1 MHQEREQTP
10 FQPAPSNLRT
20 IMAMQDMKVKAAWL
34 KFFKKELKT
43 LMESGTFSIE
53 PMQAGDTCT
62 PTMDD
67 NRVKLQ
73 SDGSLDKLKTRIVVR
88 GDLQTKSI
96 VEDTYSPTASGRG
109 LKMFL
114 GHAARTQCRVRQLDF
129 IGAYLQAKVRGR
141 IFIKMPGI
149 YGNIFPEFQAYC
161 GVPVRLIKSMYRMTL
176 SGKFWYQELQGWHL
190 DNGYCLFIRLR
201 GRLFLF
207 RKE

>member
-1 MHQEREQTP
+1 
-10 FQPAPSNLRT
+10 
-20 IMAMQDMKVKAAWL
+20 
-34 KFFKKELKT
+34 
-43 LMESGTFSIE
+43 
-53 PMQAGDTCT
+53 
-62 PTMDD
+62 MDD

-114 GHAARTQCRVRQLDF
+114 GHAARNQCRVRQLDF

-149 YGNIFPEFQAYC
+149 YGNLFPEFQAYC
-161 GVPVRLIKSMYRMTL
+161 GVPVRLIKSMYGMTL
-176 SGKFWYQELQGWHL
+176 SGKFWYQELQGWL
-190 DNGYCLFIRLR
+190 LENGFKQSTVIPCLFWKVFPDNSIVYLLDYVDDCLYFGKNNIMVKLFEEEISLR
-201 GRLFLF
+201 FDLTLL
-207 RKE
+207 EHAHWYLSMQIT